1 MSKQTKILSIIILIL
16 IASNVFFA
24 MKYFSAQKELS
35 QIETI
40 ANSKNTNEKVLNFTK
55 LFITQVL
62 RADGEV
68 DFETRLKLENA
79 VRELND
85 QNILAQWQK
94 FVESETEEEAQEEVK
109 NLLGMLV
116 NKIEM

>member
-1 MSKQTKILSIIILIL
+1 M
-16 IASNVFFA
+16 
-24 MKYFSAQKELS
+24 
-35 QIETI
+35 
-40 ANSKNTNEKVLNFTK
+40 NFTK